1 LNEIQ
6 YKLAMG
12 QMLVE
17 GGNPAGNLQRA
28 TAMIRQAAKEGC
40 ATIVLPE
47 CLNLGWTHPSA
58 RELADTI
65 PGRDS
70 DILAQAAREAQ
81 IYVVAGLVERDGE
94 KLYNAAVLISP
105 DGTIQLKH
113 RKINELD
120 IAHDLYSLGENLSV
134 VQTPLGTIGVDICA
148 DNLSDSL
155 EIGNTLAA
163 MGAEII
169 LSPSAWAVEAD
180 HDNQKEPY
188 GGLWLE
194 SYTNLAIHNNITVV
208 GVSDVGWIGAG
219 PWQGRKSIGCSLA
232 VGPDGEIITQGPY
245 GEKAESLIVIPI
257 SINSAHEPAENLVG
271 QTITQHFQKGA

>member
-1 LNEIQ
+1 
-6 YKLAMG
+6 MG

-17 GGNPAGNLQRA
+17 GGNPTANLERA
-28 TAMIRQAAKEGC
+28 TSMIRRAAEEGC
-40 ATIVLPE
+40 AVIVLPE

-58 RELADTI
+58 RELAQPI

-105 DGTIQLKH
+105 DGVIRLKH

-120 IAHDLYSLGENLSV
+120 IAHDLYSLGDNLSV
-134 VQTPLGTIGVDICA
+134 VQTPLGIIGVDICA
-148 DNLSDSL
+148 DNLPDSL
-155 EIGNTLAA
+155 EIGNTLAV

-180 HDNQKEPY
+180 HDQQKEPY
-188 GGLWLE
+188 GSLWKE
-194 SYTNLAIHNNITVV
+194 SYTKLATLHNLTVV
-208 GVSDVGWIGAG
+208 GVSDVGWIKGG

-232 VGPDGEIITQGPY
+232 VGSGGEIIRQGPY
-245 GEKAESLIVIPI
+245 GEMAESLIIIPI
-257 SINSAHEPAENLVG
+257 TIIPTHDPAEYLTN
-271 QTITQHFQKGA
+271 QTITRQFQKGA